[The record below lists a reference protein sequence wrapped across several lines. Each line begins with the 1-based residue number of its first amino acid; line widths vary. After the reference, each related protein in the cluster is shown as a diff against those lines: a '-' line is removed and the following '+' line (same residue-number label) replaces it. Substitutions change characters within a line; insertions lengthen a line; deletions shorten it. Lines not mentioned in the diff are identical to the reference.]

1 MEKPVLML
9 CKVLK
14 VPPSGEINL
23 TDTPKYR
30 LLPLGEVVID
40 KFREGLRVSKEAAE
54 AEFLALTEKL

>member
-1 MEKPVLML
+1 MDETKPVLML
-9 CKVLK
+9 AKVLK
-14 VPPSGEINL
+14 RTKDNQFQPS
-23 TDTPKYR
+23 TYT